1 MRYMVLCFFYKRS
14 ENVAVDL
21 SPRTELMRCGWMKNV
36 LHNDLNIGFRFLWMV
51 SVAR

>member
-1 MRYMVLCFFYKRS
+1 MVLCFFYKRS

-21 SPRTELMRCGWMKNV
+21 SPRTDLMRYGWMRNV
-36 LHNDLNIGFRFLWMV
+36 LHNDLKVGSRLLWMV